1 MLNYLLAIIGGFVFL
16 VWGADRFVVGAAATA
31 RNLGVSPLIIGLTI
45 VGFGTSAPEMLVSGV
60 AAWQGNPGLAVG
72 NAIGSN
78 ITNIALILGLTALIT
93 PLAVNSRMLRRELPI
108 LTVAMLA
115 GLVLLLDGKLSRL
128 DGTLL
133 LLGLLAMVIW
143 MVRTSLKDR
152 NGDPLGTEFSEEIPT
167 DMPMGRALFWVGA
180 GLLVLLLSSR
190 LLVWGAVEIAQA
202 LGVSD
207 LIIGLTIVALGT
219 SLPELAASVVSAL
232 KNEPDIAIGNVIGS
246 NLFNLLAVLGIPG
259 VLSPLLI
266 ESAVLTRDYP
276 IMIGL
281 TVVFFLMAYGFR
293 GPGRINRLEG
303 GFLLACYAGYQTLLY
318 FSTLG
323 GTV

>member
-1 MLNYLLAIIGGFVFL
+1 MLNYLLAIAGGFVFL

-93 PLAVNSRMLRRELPI
+93 PLAVNSRMLKRELPI
-108 LTVAMLA
+108 LSVAMLA
-115 GLVLLLDGKLSRL
+115 GLVLLVDGDLSRL
-128 DGTLL
+128 DGALL

-143 MVRTSLKDR
+143 MVRAGLKDR
-152 NGDPLGTEFSEEIPT
+152 DSDPLGAEFSDEIPT
-167 DMPMGRALFWVGA
+167 DMPMGRALFWVGV

-207 LIIGLTIVALGT
+207 LVIGLTIVALGT

-232 KNEPDIAIGNVIGS
+232 KGEPDIAIGNVIGS

-259 VLSPLLI
+259 LLSPLLI
-266 ESAVLTRDYP
+266 DNAVLTRDYP

-281 TVVFFLMAYGFR
+281 TLAFFLMAYGFR

-303 GFLLACYAGYQTLLY
+303 VLLLVCYAGYQTLLY
-318 FSTLG
+318 FSIRG
-323 GTV
+323 GG